1 MNIASTF
8 SRYRVLV
15 NTLALALALIAWAY
29 APPPA
34 SANAVW
40 CQNMGCVEWSA
51 ENGCTATMYCCV
63 FDTKGTDNG
72 VMCWQNGE
80 LVQ

>member
-1 MNIASTF
+1 MKIASVL
-8 SRYRVLV
+8 SRYRLLV
-15 NTLALALALIAWAY
+15 NVVALALALSALAY

-34 SANAVW
+34 FADPAR
-40 CQNMGCVEWSA
+40 CENMGCVEWSA

-63 FDTKGTDNG
+63 FDEQGTDGG
-72 VMCWQNGE
+72 VMCWQNGQ